1 MNVMQLADNILSVLL
16 VLVCWWLAH
25 KNSAGREPFGRTIA
39 SSYSLLALAVLA
51 NMLFRNLDLLNFV
64 LPVSL
69 LFSKAV
75 LVFTLSAVA
84 VRLSIIHPPP
94 N

>member
-1 MNVMQLADNILSVLL
+1 MNFMLVADNTLSVLL
-16 VLVCWWLAH
+16 VLVCWWLSHQNA
-25 KNSAGREPFGRTIA
+25 AGREPFGRTIA
-39 SSYSLLALAVLA
+39 SGYSMLALAVLA
-51 NMLFRNLDLLNFV
+51 NMLFRNFGALSFA

-75 LVFTLSAVA
+75 LVFTLAAVA

-94 N
+94 D

>member
-1 MNVMQLADNILSVLL
+1 MNVMLLADNILSILL

-25 KNSAGREPFGRTIA
+25 QNSAGREPFGRTIA
-39 SSYSLLALAVLA
+39 SGYSMVALAVLS
-51 NMLFRNLDLLNFV
+51 NMLFRNFDVLSFV

-75 LVFTLSAVA
+75 LVFTLAAVA

>member
-1 MNVMQLADNILSVLL
+1 MNVMLLADNILSVLL

-25 KNSAGREPFGRTIA
+25 QNSAGREPFGRTIA
-39 SSYSLLALAVLA
+39 SGYSLLALAVLA

-64 LPVSL
+64 LPMSL

>member
-1 MNVMQLADNILSVLL
+1 MSIMLLTDNILSVLL
-16 VLVCWWLAH
+16 VMVCWWLAH
-25 KNSAGREPFGRTIA
+25 QNASGRESFGRTIA
-39 SSYSLLALAVLA
+39 SGYSTLALAVLA
-51 NMLFRNLDLLNFV
+51 NMLFRNLDALAFV

-75 LVFTLSAVA
+75 LVFTLAAVA
-84 VRLSIIHPPP
+84 ARLTIIHPPP